1 MKKSISI
8 FFIFVIYFAF
18 SGCKKTNN
26 DAAVYGT
33 SNGVSKNYS
42 DVASAPTNNGGV
54 FSFTKITLTPNPVK
68 IGVASKLFATAS
80 GNNLTYK
87 WSTSHGDLFGN
98 GAAIYYSDSCIGTYT
113 ITCTVSDGVHSA
125 TITIPI
131 TVSS

>member
-1 MKKSISI
+1 MKKSVFMLSI
-8 FFIFVIYFAF
+8 FITCLAF
-18 SGCKKTNN
+18 CGCKKT
-26 DAAVYGT
+26 DVTTTAYGT
-33 SNGVSKNYS
+33 SKNYS
-42 DVASAPTNNGGV
+42 SVASALTNTGGA
-54 FSFTKITLTPNPVK
+54 FSFTKITLSPNPVK

-87 WSTSHGDLFGN
+87 WSTSHGDLFGT

-113 ITCTVSDGVHSA
+113 ITCVVSDGVHSA